1 MSLLK
6 PTRVL
11 HACLVTTL
19 SFISM
24 LFIVTYTSPIEDDII
39 ETGILTINT
48 YPLFGSALN
57 IGGLFGSLIAGP
69 VSEWLGI
76 KTSLIIFSQLG
87 TLGGFLLVLAH
98 NGVSMIAARFIIG
111 IYTSL
116 CIAVVP
122 LYNAEIAP
130 ESTRK
135 FFGGIIGLAIRLGM
149 LLSYTLGIWIGYR
162 WLAVIY
168 LVMVVFMNL
177 NLVFLPESPKW
188 LRNKG
193 HRKKADKAN
202 EYFYDSPQE
211 ISPIITNEMGSES
224 RETGNEISVTP
235 ANNCEN
241 TNLIQIASSS
251 NNTAPIPNV
260 SPNASLHEK
269 ISSYF
274 TWPVIRPLL
283 VCCSLQV
290 FKSASGNEYL
300 LLYSAHTLAKA
311 VSINSKVAAFFYPV
325 ALLIGASMYLWIIH
339 KVRWK
344 RLLLLTTF
352 VQIIANVLLSLTIY
366 LSIQKFHCANN
377 TQDILLCQ
385 ILQIIPIPLIGIYG
399 LAYSMGW
406 GSLVWWL
413 YGHILHSNY
422 TIVSA
427 GISNFLLYFSIVMS
441 QLIGPIIAENFGPH
455 ILFLTFA
462 VTTLIGFIIQLL
474 Y

>member
-1 MSLLK
+1 MS
-6 PTRVL
+6 
-11 HACLVTTL
+11 
-19 SFISM
+19 
-24 LFIVTYTSPIEDDII
+24 YTSPIED
-39 ETGILTINT
+39 ELLGTGILTINT
-48 YPLFGSALN
+48 YIIFGSALN

-87 TLGGFLLVLAH
+87 TLGGFLLVLAY
-98 NGVSMIAARFIIG
+98 NGVSMIAARILIG
-111 IYTSL
+111 IYT
-116 CIAVVP
+116 AVCQSCVP
-122 LYNAEIAP
+122 VYNAEIAP
-130 ESTRK
+130 ESTKK

-224 RETGNEISVTP
+224 RETGNEISVTS
-235 ANNCEN
+235 ANSCEN

-251 NNTAPIPNV
+251 NNTPPIPNV

-274 TWPVIRPLL
+274 IWPVIRPLL
-283 VCCSLQV
+283 VCCSLQF
-290 FKSASGNEYL
+290 FKTFSGHQYL
-300 LLYSAHTLAKA
+300 LAYTAHTLDKA
-311 VSINSKVAAFFYPV
+311 VTVNPKAAALFYPIF
-325 ALLIGASMYLWIIH
+325 LITGAVLFILVIH
-339 KVRWK
+339 KVHWK
-344 RLLLLTTF
+344 TLLLITTF
-352 VQIIANVLLSLTIY
+352 AQVIVNAVMSLTLF
-366 LSIQKFHCANN
+366 LSTQVLECNN
-377 TQDILLCQ
+377 SEASISCE
-385 ILQIIPIPLIGIYG
+385 ILQFFPMPLIGLYG
-399 LAYSMGW
+399 FTFSMGW
-406 GSLVWWL
+406 GSIGWWV
-413 YGHILHSNY
+413 YGQLLHPHY
-422 TIVSA
+422 TRISA
-427 GISNFLLYFSIVMS
+427 GINTFTFIFACILNQLL
-441 QLIGPIIAENFGPH
+441 GPLIAEYLESYT
-455 ILFLTFA
+455 LFLIYGILCL
-462 VTTLIGFIIQLL
+462 VGFVVQLF